1 MNLFQLIYWEI
12 ERKCS
17 AFSLSL
23 ALCRR
28 HRHHWCCCF
37 FSLVLIRIVRLVSIF
52 TLINEIV
59 CIHFAVL
66 LMDRC
71 IVTLIHSAFFLVY
84 VSSMSIESELR
95 LRENLSSSVSH
106 QKKTQYRIKGISLR
120 ILCGVHSIHW
130 KSLIHS
136 RTRSEWSQKYELLNT
151 LSFDGIRI
159 SFRFILFS
167 LYSQPRW
174 VPYGACINR
183 IRKLSTWCATGDD
196 VDDALI
202 FHSCGF
208 CTAWEN
214 YFIAKKTHEAHREF
228 QFENNYNRTNLPN

>member
-71 IVTLIHSAFFLVY
+71 IVTLIHSAFSLVY

-106 QKKTQYRIKGISLR
+106 QKNTISNQRHISSDSVRCALHSLEISHSFAHTQWMEPEIWVIKYIIVWWYSDLFSF
-120 ILCGVHSIHW
+120 HSIL
-130 KSLIHS
+130 SLFTTAVS
-136 RTRSEWSQKYELLNT
+136 S
-151 LSFDGIRI
+151 
-159 SFRFILFS
+159 
-167 LYSQPRW
+167 
-174 VPYGACINR
+174 V
-183 IRKLSTWCATGDD
+183 WCM
-196 VDDALI
+196 
-202 FHSCGF
+202 
-208 CTAWEN
+208 
-214 YFIAKKTHEAHREF
+214 Y
-228 QFENNYNRTNLPN
+228 

>member
-106 QKKTQYRIKGISLR
+106 QKKHNIESKAYLFGFCAVCTPFTG
-120 ILCGVHSIHW
+120 
-130 KSLIHS
+130 
-136 RTRSEWSQKYELLNT
+136 N
-151 LSFDGIRI
+151 LSFIRAHA
-159 SFRFILFS
+159 
-167 LYSQPRW
+167 
-174 VPYGACINR
+174 VNGARNM
-183 IRKLSTWCATGDD
+183 S
-196 VDDALI
+196 
-202 FHSCGF
+202 
-208 CTAWEN
+208 
-214 YFIAKKTHEAHREF
+214 Y
-228 QFENNYNRTNLPN
+228 